1 MWSTKKLFFFY
12 QKTFFHQKKTHIVAK
27 LKNSN
32 CNNHFKIKLWLNLT
46 QIATKLENS
55 ICDKRKLSNCDKTQ
69 YLKGNHFL
77 LVSIR
82 YQQKMVPFEILSFVT
97 IDNLRLSQIE
107 FLSFVAI
114 RVMFS
119 YNVILKAKKILNKL
133 ITLVSVPEAVPLLAI
148 KFRTT
153 AIITTVT
160 ITTVTIT
167 CH

>member
-1 MWSTKKLFFFY
+1 MSQF
-12 QKTFFHQKKTHIVAK
+12 
-27 LKNSN
+27 
-32 CNNHFKIKLWLNLT
+32 
-46 QIATKLENS
+46 
-55 ICDKRKLSNCDKTQ
+55 
-69 YLKGNHFL
+69 
-77 LVSIR
+77 
-82 YQQKMVPFEILSFVT
+82 
-97 IDNLRLSQIE
+97 DNLRSSQIE